1 MTLRARL
8 GRLESAARSRTPL
21 VWDLFIKA
29 SAGKV
34 PLTDD
39 EKASIAPQLS
49 SFLAYA
55 EQVQQV
61 ATSGVP
67 PTSHPFGGASEWR
80 DDEPQPS
87 LPRED
92 ALAQAPDADRPHGL
106 FKVPRVIG

>member
-1 MTLRARL
+1 MAWERSFGLAFGMPAGFSRAEVEAIAAL
-8 GRLESAARSRTPL
+8 AHLELDDTEL
-21 VWDLFIKA
+21 DLFA
-29 SAGKV
+29 R
-34 PLTDD
+34 
-39 EKASIAPQLS
+39 QLGDI
-49 SFLAYA
+49 LAYA